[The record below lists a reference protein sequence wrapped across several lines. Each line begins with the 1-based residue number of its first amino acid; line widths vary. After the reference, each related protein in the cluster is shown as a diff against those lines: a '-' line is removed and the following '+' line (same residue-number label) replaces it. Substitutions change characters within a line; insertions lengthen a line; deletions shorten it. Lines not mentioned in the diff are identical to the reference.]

1 MQLIWS
7 VRISFSFSGV
17 TKISVDSGVRM
28 ASL

>member
-7 VRISFSFSGV
+7 VRISFSLSAV
-17 TKISVDSGVRM
+17 TKISVDSGVRI